1 MRLNPSNHDERTRDI
16 YEQLPHYPKPPMV
29 PLPDW
34 ETMVSLQGLGVKPG
48 AFSRAMGKTLMAL
61 TGFKRFYN
69 QLPEHLE
76 DWLRKTNM
84 RGAGLFA
91 LINSASMALTDDPRD
106 LTPAQRAA
114 TLIYG
119 TYRFYDDLM
128 SGTLEADKYKDQ
140 VLEMGQYPNL
150 FSTCLTIEG
159 KKARLF
165 KSKRTDQITVIIRG
179 RYFLL
184 NVGHPG
190 KTTTV
195 ADLSNA
201 LQKLIDLVHSEQSS
215 ANELSPGLL
224 TGIAHPVQ
232 LRMFGKLLQNPE
244 NRDSFYKI
252 RHSFVTV
259 CLDLDDAP
267 QTYAEAAKTTQS
279 KNFYNRWY
287 HASLQIVVFGNARAA
302 TFLNF
307 NTYIDGNPMMRGSA
321 AIQRRAA
328 AAPLEGEASKGEV
341 GQAQELKWH
350 VPPAMIERAKQV
362 AKTVL
367 DDQQA
372 TFELPGTGTSFYT
385 AHQLSAVPAF
395 MTVIDAAVKEL
406 IGRHVNITQYLS
418 MSKYC
423 CMNLTNANAT
433 TPEVKKFV
441 DYIAQKNFD
450 RQTAREL
457 LQKAIA
463 SQAEAYRAARRYL
476 PPSKIVSMFVSGR
489 KGLAKVWVT
498 SVLALAMI
506 LLKLVGLYESEEM
519 EVVASHPRI
528 EPEIPV
534 VGRPGIRLPY
544 VRYFGFHYQILHDKT
559 VLTFMP
565 SPKWQISNQKLAKTI
580 EEKMNILK
588 SIFEEQRP

>member
-1 MRLNPSNHDERTRDI
+1 MEFNPHNMEERTQDI

-328 AAPLEGEASKGEV
+328 AAPLEGEASKGEI

-372 TFELPGTGTSFYT
+372 TFELPGTGTSFYA

-406 IGRHVNITQYLS
+406 IGRHANIAQYLS

-423 CMNLTNANAT
+423 CMNLANANAT

-489 KGLAKVWVT
+489 KGLAKVWVS

-506 LLKLVGLYESEEM
+506 LLKLFGLYESEEM
-519 EVVASHPRI
+519 EVIASHPKI

-544 VRYFGFHYQILHDKT
+544 VRYFGFHYQIFDDKT

-565 SPKWQISNQKLAKTI
+565 SPKWQISNQKLAETI
-580 EEKMNILK
+580 AKKVKILENLFDEK
-588 SIFEEQRP
+588 RP

>member
-1 MRLNPSNHDERTRDI
+1 MEFNPHNMEERTQDI

-159 KKARLF
+159 KKVRLF

-328 AAPLEGEASKGEV
+328 AAPLEGEASKGEI

-372 TFELPGTGTSFYT
+372 TFELPGTGTSFYA

-406 IGRHVNITQYLS
+406 IGRHANIAQYLS

-423 CMNLTNANAT
+423 CMNLANANAT

-489 KGLAKVWVT
+489 KGLAKVWVS
-498 SVLALAMI
+498 SVLALSMI
-506 LLKLVGLYESEEM
+506 LLKLFGLYESEEM
-519 EVVASHPRI
+519 EVIASHPKI

-544 VRYFGFHYQILHDKT
+544 VRYFGFHYQIFDDKT

-565 SPKWQISNQKLAKTI
+565 SPKWQISNQKLAETI
-580 EEKMNILK
+580 AKKVKILENLFDEK
-588 SIFEEQRP
+588 RP

>member
-1 MRLNPSNHDERTRDI
+1 MEFNPHNMEERTQDI

-328 AAPLEGEASKGEV
+328 AAPLEGEASKGEI

-372 TFELPGTGTSFYT
+372 TFELPGTGTSFYA

-406 IGRHVNITQYLS
+406 IGRHANIAQYLS

-423 CMNLTNANAT
+423 CMNLANANAT

-489 KGLAKVWVT
+489 KGLAKVWVS
-498 SVLALAMI
+498 SVLALSMI
-506 LLKLVGLYESEEM
+506 LLKLFGLYESEEM
-519 EVVASHPRI
+519 EVIASHPKI

-544 VRYFGFHYQILHDKT
+544 VRYFGFHYQIFDDKT

-565 SPKWQISNQKLAKTI
+565 SPKWQISNQKLAETI
-580 EEKMNILK
+580 AKKVKILENLFDEK
-588 SIFEEQRP
+588 RP

>member
-1 MRLNPSNHDERTRDI
+1 LRE
-16 YEQLPHYPKPPMV
+16 
-29 PLPDW
+29 
-34 ETMVSLQGLGVKPG
+34 VSLPFTDNFDDPQESACCWESIQGLWIFANGEYAQRSLGPEWSRTLLNTAKLATCTISAKAQVLAGNGWVGLCFAG
-48 AFSRAMGKTLMAL
+48 A
-61 TGFKRFYN
+61 
-69 QLPEHLE
+69 
-76 DWLRKTNM
+76 D
-84 RGAGLFA
+84 GLFA
-91 LINSASMALTDDPRD
+91 FAVVHDGRD
-106 LTPAQRAA
+106 
-114 TLIYG
+114 I
-119 TYRFYDDLM
+119 
-128 SGTLEADKYKDQ
+128 
-140 VLEMGQYPNL
+140 
-150 FSTCLTIEG
+150 
-159 KKARLF
+159 ARLF

-328 AAPLEGEASKGEV
+328 AAPLEGEASKGEI

-372 TFELPGTGTSFYT
+372 TFELPGTGTSFYA

-406 IGRHVNITQYLS
+406 IGRHANIAQYLS

-423 CMNLTNANAT
+423 CMNLANANAT

-498 SVLALAMI
+498 SVLALSMI
-506 LLKLVGLYESEEM
+506 LLKLFGLYESEEM
-519 EVVASHPRI
+519 EVIASHPKI

-544 VRYFGFHYQILHDKT
+544 VRYFGFHYQIFDDKT

-565 SPKWQISNQKLAKTI
+565 SPKWQISNQKLAETI
-580 EEKMNILK
+580 AKKVKILENLFDEK
-588 SIFEEQRP
+588 RP